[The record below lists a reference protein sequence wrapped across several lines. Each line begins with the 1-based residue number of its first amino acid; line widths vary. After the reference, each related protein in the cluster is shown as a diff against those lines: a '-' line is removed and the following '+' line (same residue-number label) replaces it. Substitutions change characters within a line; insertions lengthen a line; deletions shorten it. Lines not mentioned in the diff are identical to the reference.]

1 MPIFDLILAMSAF
14 ILKITGVFMDTNI
27 LKLIIYGA
35 LLNTL
40 SSICLA
46 EVSFYNNPEGLDANI
61 SGSIPVFFVYS
72 DTEKGEQAS
81 RIMSG
86 FNPAS
91 LTLGITLPE
100 ENGLVISSKFQIN
113 NHLQGSQVQ
122 NSGLFESR
130 IAEIQIDSDSGTLN
144 IGKGFGIFNS
154 SAIGDIGSS
163 KGVGWMGSGADHAN
177 TTGGHIGTGY
187 VYANFNPRIMYS
199 HSVGE
204 SFNYKFG
211 FFNPEEPTDAAG
223 GVETPLPRIE
233 GQLNYVMKSFEV
245 WTGFMWQ
252 PVKLIVEDVDYT
264 LQGIDIGGR
273 YKQGGVQVIAS
284 YTVTEGIGADGLY
297 GFGGIND
304 AEVEGSQWYVEG
316 AFSQNKTTYGA
327 SYGIGSQD
335 AHNEP
340 FAVPKIENTLLMLFV
355 HHKATSHLTLMLE
368 LQDYTSETS
377 SVATNEYNALSIGTQ
392 LDF

>member
-1 MPIFDLILAMSAF
+1 MNYLKF
-14 ILKITGVFMDTNI
+14 IM
-27 LKLIIYGA
+27 YGA
-35 LLNTL
+35 LINTL
-40 SSICLA
+40 SSLCLA
-46 EVSFYNNPEGLDANI
+46 QVSFYNNADGWDANI
-61 SGSIPVFFVYS
+61 SGSLPVFFVLS
-72 DTEKGEQAS
+72 DTKDGEQAS

-91 LTLGITLPE
+91 LTFGVTMPE
-100 ENGLVISSKFQIN
+100 ENGLVVSSKFQIN

-130 IAEIQIDSDSGTLN
+130 IAEIQIESDSGTLN

-163 KGVGWMGSGADHAN
+163 KGVGWMGGGADQAN

-199 HSVGE
+199 HSVGDN
-204 SFNYKFG
+204 FNYKFG

-223 GVETPLPRIE
+223 SVETKVPRIE
-233 GQLNYVMKSFEV
+233 GQINYVINSFEV

-252 PVKLIVEDVDYT
+252 PVELIVEDVDYN
-264 LQGIDIGGR
+264 LQGVDVGGR
-273 YKQGGVQVIAS
+273 YKQGGVQVTAS
-284 YTVTEGIGADGLY
+284 YTITEGIGADGLY
-297 GFGGIND
+297 GYGGIND

-316 AFSQNKTTYGA
+316 AFSHNKTTYGI

-335 AHNEP
+335 AHTAP
-340 FAVPKIENTLLMLFV
+340 FAVAKVENTLAMVFV
-355 HHKATSHLTLMLE
+355 HHKATSHLTFMLE
-368 LQDYTSETS
+368 LQDYSTETS
-377 SVATNEYNALSIGTQ
+377 SVATYEYQAMSLGTQ

>member
-1 MPIFDLILAMSAF
+1 MKTHQLKKIFSITLLSVLSALSF
-14 ILKITGVFMDTNI
+14 SEV
-27 LKLIIYGA
+27 
-35 LLNTL
+35 TL
-40 SSICLA
+40 YSD
-46 EVSFYNNPEGLDANI
+46 ENGWDANI
-61 SGSIPVFFVYS
+61 SGSIPVFLVLS
-72 DTEKGEQAS
+72 DTKDGEQAS

-91 LTLGITLPE
+91 LTFGVTMPE
-100 ENGLVISSKFQIN
+100 ENGLVVSTKFQIN

-130 IAEIQIDSDSGTLN
+130 IAEIQIDGDFGTLN

-163 KGVGWMGSGADHAN
+163 KGVGWMGGGADQAN

-199 HSVGE
+199 HSVGDN
-204 SFNYKFG
+204 FNYKFG
-211 FFNPEEPTDAAG
+211 LFNPEEPTDAAG
-223 GVETPLPRIE
+223 SVETKVPRVE
-233 GQLNYVMKSFEV
+233 GQINYVINSFEL

-252 PVKLIVEDVDYT
+252 PVELIVEDVDYN
-264 LQGIDIGGR
+264 LQGVDVGGR
-273 YKQGGVQVIAS
+273 YKQGGVQVTAS
-284 YTVTEGIGADGLY
+284 YTITEGIGADGLY

-316 AFSQNKTTYGA
+316 AFSHNKTTYGV
-327 SYGIGSQD
+327 SYGVGSQD
-335 AHNEP
+335 AHTEP
-340 FAVPKIENTLLMLFV
+340 FAVAKIENMLTMLFV
-355 HHKATSHLTLMLE
+355 HHKVTSHLTFMLE
-368 LQDYTSETS
+368 LQDYASETA
-377 SVATNEYNALSIGTQ
+377 SVATNEYQAMSLGTQ